1 MSAQPSHTAS
11 RPTPAEPRPP
21 FALLVMPLRRATDG
35 SAVAFAMV
43 STGPRGGLLLV
54 AAYDPTRITREA
66 VIVLAAEQYGTPT
79 EVFEAIQA
87 PAATCLLGSS
97 FCIRGGVD
105 HDTCEGPLLAAHV
118 PGFTGPV
125 TTLDTQIADFGRGPV
140 ISFAGDSHD
149 AVEITAEQLRTAVG
163 DVRAHLDRMLA
174 LADEHDALIAV
185 TPPGD

>member
-11 RPTPAEPRPP
+11 RPTPAVARPQ
-21 FALLVMPLRRATDG
+21 FAQLVIPLRRATDG

-54 AAYDPTRITREA
+54 AAYDPTRITRE
-66 VIVLAAEQYGTPT
+66 IVDALAAEQYGTPT
-79 EVFEAIQA
+79 EVFEATQE
-87 PAATCLLGSS
+87 AATCMFGST

-174 LADEHDALIAV
+174 LADEHDALVAV